1 MFGSDMQR
9 RSTRINQIRELVPN
23 GYKNGRREI
32 AIQIAKKEINVMD
45 TFSKPDADRLEII
58 FIQIKFNK
66 LEKRKEIQTMQKV
79 TGALKLC
86 TYGFSTLKCLY
97 IVEFL

>member
-9 RSTRINQIRELVPN
+9 RSTQINQIRELVPN

-45 TFSKPDADRLEII
+45 TFSKPDAHRLEIM
-58 FIQIKFNK
+58 FIRIKFNK
-66 LEKRKEIQTMQKV
+66 LEKGKKS
-79 TGALKLC
+79 KLC
-86 TYGFSTLKCLY
+86 RKLL
-97 IVEFL
+97 VH